1 MMIGDNN
8 RIVITDLGSV
18 SKARVT
24 VTSRKEALALQEL
37 AAVQCTSP
45 YRAPELFEV
54 AFPRIFYFPTFFL
67 HCLSGTLTWKPGDR
81 DNPHN
86 NKWSSCRAAHLGL
99 MKRVIRKN
107 PIYYCEK
114 YSYTVLF

>member
-1 MMIGDNN
+1 MIDDKN

-37 AAVQCTSP
+37 AAVQSTSP

-54 AFPRIFYFPTFFL
+54 
-67 HCLSGTLTWKPGDR
+67 
-81 DNPHN
+81 
-86 NKWSSCRAAHLGL
+86 
-99 MKRVIRKN
+99 M
-107 PIYYCEK
+107 
-114 YSYTVLF
+114 